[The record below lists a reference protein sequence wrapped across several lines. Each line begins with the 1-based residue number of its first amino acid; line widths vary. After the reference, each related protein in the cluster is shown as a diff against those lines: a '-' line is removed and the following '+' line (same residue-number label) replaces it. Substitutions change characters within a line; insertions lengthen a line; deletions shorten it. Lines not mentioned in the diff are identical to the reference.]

1 MTSYQRSTSVLQPP
15 ILRCSSA
22 LPKPVNEAQPEFP
35 SPPLHTDPTQHSSSI
50 WIPAFTLSVPPAV
63 VPDSTALRL
72 LGFNPKVNT
81 SPISSDF
88 FDDGPLKKNLHP
100 SQPSYGLFSATFGF
114 AKPSQVPLVKYSSS
128 SSSSSSTSQPTVID
142 DVPASQ
148 QMATN
153 PVNPVSSTP
162 QPVRNTWALQDFIT
176 WISTLN
182 LNIRDYKKAEGEKEE
197 RAKGG
202 DGGKEEE
209 KKEVLGAW
217 GQSRGGKGEGKEDMG
232 DGGREEGKKREGSK

>member
-1 MTSYQRSTSVLQPP
+1 MVLCM
-15 ILRCSSA
+15 IRASL
-22 LPKPVNEAQPEFP
+22 
-35 SPPLHTDPTQHSSSI
+35 
-50 WIPAFTLSVPPAV
+50 
-63 VPDSTALRL
+63 
-72 LGFNPKVNT
+72 VNT

-114 AKPSQVPLVKYSSS
+114 AKPSQVPLVKYS

-217 GQSRGGKGEGKEDMG
+217 GQSGGGERRREGGYGRRGT
-232 DGGREEGKKREGSK
+232 GGREKEGRVEIRKEERERENGKGGGHL